1 MGLAE
6 TDVVIDQTIYAKAVK
21 VLRNPAHK
29 HLKDFIVL
37 WMGGFCITMTFLG
50 VIGERFRDAG
60 LKDLLVESTIFGMLW
75 LFIQT
80 FLRYTYYKNAVY
92 TL

>member
-1 MGLAE
+1 MRTFKSYLSPNYRRIAYKARYSFGGASPLKSQTLNMGLAE

-37 WMGGFCITMTFLG
+37 
-50 VIGERFRDAG
+50 
-60 LKDLLVESTIFGMLW
+60 
-75 LFIQT
+75 
-80 FLRYTYYKNAVY
+80 
-92 TL
+92 

>member
-1 MGLAE
+1 
-6 TDVVIDQTIYAKAVK
+6 
-21 VLRNPAHK
+21 
-29 HLKDFIVL
+29 
-37 WMGGFCITMTFLG
+37 MGGFCITMTFLG

-80 FLRYTYYKNAVY
+80 FLRYAYYKNAVY